1 MVCLSYRT
9 TTVEAEES
17 EEQPRTHTPNKSRDG
32 TNDEEGETNP
42 SADDNQNK
50 DQDDGEMTSLSLGKP
65 FQRLQFLVRDSTEIE
80 EFDVSASQEVQNA
93 QYEVSIYCFCYLKNI
108 EINKFLSMYIN

>member
-1 MVCLSYRT
+1 
-9 TTVEAEES
+9 
-17 EEQPRTHTPNKSRDG
+17 
-32 TNDEEGETNP
+32 
-42 SADDNQNK
+42 
-50 DQDDGEMTSLSLGKP
+50 MTSLSLGKP

-108 EINKFLSMYIN
+108 KINKFLSMYIN